1 MPPALLSGLHS
12 TAHNC
17 DPRHACAQVRRLI
30 GNPGIKKDFGAL
42 LAGSE
47 GERRKVA
54 QLADLLERCMHLDP
68 DKRLSPKD
76 ALRHPFI
83 KEPQGAPAAAKK

>member
-1 MPPALLSGLHS
+1 MG
-12 TAHNC
+12 C
-17 DPRHACAQVRRLI
+17 DVSLFGAQVRRLVA
-30 GNPGIKKDFGAL
+30 NPSVKKDFAAL

-47 GERRKVA
+47 GDRRKLV

-68 DKRLSPKD
+68 DKRLSPKE

-83 KEPQGAPAAAKK
+83 KDIPSALRKK